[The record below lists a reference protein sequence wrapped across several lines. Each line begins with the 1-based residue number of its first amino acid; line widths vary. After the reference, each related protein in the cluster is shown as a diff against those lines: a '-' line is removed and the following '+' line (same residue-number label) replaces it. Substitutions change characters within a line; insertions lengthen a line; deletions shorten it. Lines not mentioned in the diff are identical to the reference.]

1 MSIVDLVEEK
11 CVRVPIQAKDKQGI
25 LRELVELL
33 GKAGKLDNLEVA
45 YSDILNREALGSTGL
60 ERGIAIPHAK
70 SEGVSKMALAIGIL
84 PEGVDFDAL
93 DGNPSNLFFLILAP
107 ADRAGMHVEAL
118 SEIARLTQSSAFCR
132 LLLSAENPKEVVE
145 LFQEE

>member
-1 MSIVDLVEEK
+1 MSVVDLVDKK
-11 CVRVPIQAKDKQGI
+11 CIQVPVQARDKQGI

-33 GKAGKLDNLEVA
+33 DKAGKIDNVETA
-45 YSDILNREALGSTGL
+45 FSDILHRESLGSTGL

-70 SEGVSKMALAIGIL
+70 STGVSEMALAIGIL

-107 ADRAGMHVEAL
+107 ADKAGLHVEVLA
-118 SEIARLTQSSAFCR
+118 EIARLTQSSAFCR
-132 LLLSAENPKEVVE
+132 LLLAAESAAEVVE
-145 LFQEE
+145 LFQED

>member
-1 MSIVDLVEEK
+1 MAVVDLVEKGCIQVPLKGREK
-11 CVRVPIQAKDKQGI
+11 QEI

-33 GKAGKLDNLEVA
+33 HGAGKIDNLEVA

-70 SEGVSKMALAIGIL
+70 SEGVTEMALAIGIL
-84 PEGVDFDAL
+84 PDGVDFDAL

-107 ADRAGMHVEAL
+107 ADRAGMHVEVL
-118 SEIARLTQSSAFCR
+118 SEIARLTQSAAFCR
-132 LLLSAENPKEVVE
+132 LLLAAESPTEVVE
-145 LFQEE
+145 LFQED